1 MAAFDPLAHPEALI
15 RRVHAYVAYRL
26 GDGPDAED
34 ATSEVF
40 ARALRGRKTYD
51 PSRADPAAWLLG
63 IARRVIAEEFAR
75 RAIAP
80 SAELREIAAA
90 GDLEE
95 DLMRRL
101 TLAAGVRALGDRDAE
116 LIALRYGADLPAGE
130 VARMLGMRK
139 NAVEVALH
147 RARNRLADLLRAA
160 DAQAAADFGVEDEVD
175 VEVRA
180 VSV

>member
-1 MAAFDPLAHPEALI
+1 MVAFDPLAHPEALI

-40 ARALRGRKTYD
+40 ARALRGRETYD
-51 PSRADPAAWLLG
+51 ASRAAPAAWLLG

-75 RAIAP
+75 RAVAP
-80 SAELREIAAA
+80 SGDVREIAAG

-101 TLAAGVRALGDRDAE
+101 TLAAGVRALGERDAE

-130 VARMLGMRK
+130 VARLLGMRK

-160 DAQAAADFGVEDEVD
+160 EAQGSPQVDQDDDD
-175 VEVRA
+175 VELRA

>member
-1 MAAFDPLAHPEALI
+1 MAFDPLAHPEALI

-26 GDGPDAED
+26 GDAHDAED

-40 ARALRGRKTYD
+40 ARALRGRETYD
-51 PSRADPAAWLLG
+51 ASRAAPVAWLLG

-75 RAIAP
+75 RAVAP
-80 SAELREIAAA
+80 SAELREVAAT

-95 DLMRRL
+95 DLMLRL
-101 TLAAGVRALGDRDAE
+101 TLVAGVRALGERDAE

-130 VARMLGMRK
+130 VARLLGMRK

-160 DAQAAADFGVEDEVD
+160 GAQGAAHVDPEVEDED
-175 VEVRA
+175 ELRA

>member
-1 MAAFDPLAHPEALI
+1 MAFDPLANPEVLI

-26 GDGPDAED
+26 GDAHDAED

-40 ARALRGRKTYD
+40 ARALRGRDTYD

-75 RAIAP
+75 RAVAP
-80 SAELREIAAA
+80 SADLREIAAA

-95 DLMRRL
+95 DLLRRL

-160 DAQAAADFGVEDEVD
+160 EGQPAADIDLDADDE